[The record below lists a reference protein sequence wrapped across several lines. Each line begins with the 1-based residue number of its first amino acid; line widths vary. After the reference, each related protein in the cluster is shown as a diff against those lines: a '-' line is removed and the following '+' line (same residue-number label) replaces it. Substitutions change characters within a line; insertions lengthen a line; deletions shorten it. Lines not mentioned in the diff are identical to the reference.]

1 MLEVRRT
8 AEVVPNYS
16 LTGDLLSY
24 MRCGL
29 QYRYQNG
36 SSLPPSRP
44 VQMWFGEFIHG
55 VMETA
60 YRLWRLDSPP
70 FPWPCSITEFTKE
83 PPPGR
88 VKHDIGTIGDLVEA
102 TLSAA
107 GKSARSSTLRNSAYR
122 RAERAVNEV
131 GPALFPLI
139 ESAEEKVI
147 GTRAINM
154 PPGIEARGSMYELHG
169 VMDVLSSLS
178 MKRLEDSF
186 LRDAVF
192 QSVGCIEEQSDV
204 IVDYKGSRR
213 PSTDHEHWKHGDWQL
228 QMYAWLRS
236 KQPGARPVV
245 AGVLLYIN
253 ELDPGAHDVQAL
265 QTDVKK
271 GRTDVVPD
279 SGSPDGYQLRAWRAG
294 SELPDFSRELR
305 LERMMRVVKITP
317 ESMQEALRAFDGV
330 VLDIETSVSREAL
343 SGRIPGNWKPCGDG
357 PTCAACDF
365 RHFCPAPAEHRDENG
380 NITGNYE
387 PRPPTAP

>member
-29 QYRYQNG
+29 QYRYQSG

-55 VMETA
+55 VMEIA
-60 YRLWRLDSPP
+60 YRLWNTTAPP
-70 FPWPCSITEFTKE
+70 FPWPCTVTEFAKDAPT
-83 PPPGR
+83 GR
-88 VKHDIGTIGDLVEA
+88 AMHDIGAIGDLVEA
-102 TLSAA
+102 SLSVV

-122 RAERAVNEV
+122 RAERAVNEL

-147 GTRAINM
+147 GTRDIKM
-154 PPGIEARGSMYELHG
+154 PPGRAARGSMYELHG
-169 VMDVLSSLS
+169 VMDVLSSIS
-178 MKRLEDSF
+178 EKQAEDGF
-186 LRDAVF
+186 LRDAVL
-192 QSVGCIEEQSDV
+192 QCVGGIESQADV

-213 PSTDHEHWKHGDWQL
+213 PPTDHDYWKHGDWQL

-253 ELDPGAHDVQAL
+253 ELDPSSGDVQAL

-279 SGSPDGYQLRAWRAG
+279 PGSPDGYQLRAWRPEAAH
-294 SELPDFSRELR
+294 PNFSREFR
-305 LERMMRVVKITP
+305 RARMMRVVKITP
-317 ESMQEALRAFDGV
+317 ESQQEALRAFDDV
-330 VLDIETSVSREAL
+330 VMDIETSVSKEA
-343 SGRIPGNWKPCGDG
+343 STGRIPGNWKPCGDE

-365 RHFCPAPAEHRDENG
+365 RHFCPSPAEHRDEK
-380 NITGNYE
+380 NYA
-387 PRPPTAP
+387 PRAPATP

>member
-1 MLEVRRT
+1 MLEIRRT
-8 AEVVPNYS
+8 AQVVPNYS

-24 MRCGL
+24 MRCSL

-44 VQMWFGEFIHG
+44 VQLWYGEFIHG

-60 YRLWRLDSPP
+60 YRLWRAASPP
-70 FPWPCSITEFTKE
+70 FPWPCTMTEFAGN
-83 PPPGR
+83 PPPER
-88 VKHDIGTIGDLVEA
+88 VTHDIGTIGDLVEA

-107 GKSARSSTLRNSAYR
+107 GKSARSLTTRDAAYR
-122 RAERAVNEV
+122 RARRAVNEV

-147 GTRAINM
+147 GTRGIQM
-154 PPGIEARGSMYELHG
+154 PSGIEARASMYELHG

-178 MKRLEDSF
+178 MKQLDESF
-186 LRDAVF
+186 LRDAVLR
-192 QSVGCIEEQSDV
+192 SLGGLEEQSDV

-213 PSTDHEHWKHGDWQL
+213 PATDHEHWKHGDWQL

-236 KQPGARPVV
+236 KQPGARPVA

-253 ELDPGAHDVQAL
+253 ELDPGGKDVQDLKA
-265 QTDVKK
+265 DIKH

-279 SGSPDGYQLRAWRAG
+279 SGSSDSYQLRAWGPG
-294 SELPDFSRELR
+294 SVVPNFSRELR
-305 LERMMRVVKITP
+305 IQRMMRVVKITP
-317 ESMQEALRAFDGV
+317 ESMQEALQAFDKV
-330 VLDIETSVSREAL
+330 VVSIETSVSQEAL
-343 SGRIPGNWKPCGDG
+343 SGRIPGNWKPCGDE

-365 RHFCPAPAEHRDENG
+365 RHFCPAPAEHRDDNG
-380 NITGNYE
+380 NIKGNYK
-387 PRPPTAP
+387 PSAPSAP